1 MAAPPRIASAH
12 AAPVGKPRPVWA
24 VHTNRATTVAIAP
37 KAKLT
42 TLEVLKMMLRPSAAR
57 A

>member
-1 MAAPPRIASAH
+1 MSI
-12 AAPVGKPRPVWA
+12 
-24 VHTNRATTVAIAP
+24 ATTVAIAP

-42 TLEVLKMMLRPSAAR
+42 TLEVLKMIVRPSAAS